1 MKKTTIAILGIAFAT
16 AIAIPAFALG
26 LGNAPV
32 QAQANPLSQ
41 RVCATLSCMN
51 AAGDCPGSAG
61 CYVDDNGDGICDNCT
76 DGYGA
81 GNGYG
86 LGAGSGNAY
95 TDDDGDGVCD
105 NYANRGDGSNVGNGN
120 GYGAGAGNG
129 PCYTDDN
136 GDGVCDNYAGGAGNG
151 SGAGTGS
158 GGAGHG
164 HHGGGH
170 HGAHC

>member
-41 RVCATLSCMN
+41 RVCATLSFVN

-61 CYVDDNGDGICDNCT
+61 CYVDDNGDGICDNYT

-81 GNGYG
+81 
-86 LGAGSGNAY
+86 
-95 TDDDGDGVCD
+95 
-105 NYANRGDGSNVGNGN
+105 GN

-151 SGAGTGS
+151 CGAGAGN
-158 GGAGHG
+158 GGAGYG

>member
-41 RVCATLSCMN
+41 RVCATLSCVN

-61 CYVDDNGDGICDNCT
+61 CYVDDNGDGICDNYT

-95 TDDDGDGVCD
+95 TDD
-105 NYANRGDGSNVGNGN
+105 
-120 GYGAGAGNG
+120 
-129 PCYTDDN
+129 N

-151 SGAGTGS
+151 CGAGAGN
-158 GGAGHG
+158 GGAGYG

>member
-61 CYVDDNGDGICDNCT
+61 CYVDDNGDGICDNYT

-105 NYANRGDGSNVGNGN
+105 NYAGGAGNGC
-120 GYGAGAGNG
+120 GAGAGNG
-129 PCYTDDN
+129 
-136 GDGVCDNYAGGAGNG
+136 GAGY
-151 SGAGTGS
+151 
-158 GGAGHG
+158 G

>member
-95 TDDDGDGVCD
+95 TDDDGDGVC
-105 NYANRGDGSNVGNGN
+105 N
-120 GYGAGAGNG
+120 
-129 PCYTDDN
+129 
-136 GDGVCDNYAGGAGNG
+136 NYAGGAGNG

-164 HHGGGH
+164 HHGGSY
-170 HGAHC
+170 HGARC

>member
-1 MKKTTIAILGIAFAT
+1 MKKTTIAVLGIAFAT

-61 CYVDDNGDGICDNCT
+61 CYVDDNGDGICDN
-76 DGYGA
+76 
-81 GNGYG
+81 
-86 LGAGSGNAY
+86 
-95 TDDDGDGVCD
+95 
-105 NYANRGDGSNVGNGN
+105 YANRGDGSNVGNGN

-151 SGAGTGS
+151 CGAGAGN
-158 GGAGHG
+158 GGAGYG

-170 HGAHC
+170 HGARC

>member
-41 RVCATLSCMN
+41 RVCATLSCVN

-61 CYVDDNGDGICDNCT
+61 CYVDDNGDGICDNYT

-81 GNGYG
+81 
-86 LGAGSGNAY
+86 
-95 TDDDGDGVCD
+95 
-105 NYANRGDGSNVGNGN
+105 GN

-151 SGAGTGS
+151 CGAGAGN
-158 GGAGHG
+158 GGAGYG

>member
-1 MKKTTIAILGIAFAT
+1 MKKTTIAILGIAFAA

-41 RVCATLSCMN
+41 RVCATLSCVN

-61 CYVDDNGDGICDNCT
+61 CYVDDNGDGICDNYT

-81 GNGYG
+81 
-86 LGAGSGNAY
+86 
-95 TDDDGDGVCD
+95 
-105 NYANRGDGSNVGNGN
+105 GN

-151 SGAGTGS
+151 CGAGAGN
-158 GGAGHG
+158 GGAGYG

>member
-41 RVCATLSCMN
+41 RVCATLSCVN

-61 CYVDDNGDGICDNCT
+61 CYVDDNGDGICDNYT

-105 NYANRGDGSNVGNGN
+105 NYASGAGNGC
-120 GYGAGAGNG
+120 GAGAGNG
-129 PCYTDDN
+129 
-136 GDGVCDNYAGGAGNG
+136 GAGY
-151 SGAGTGS
+151 
-158 GGAGHG
+158 G

-170 HGAHC
+170 HGVHC

>member
-1 MKKTTIAILGIAFAT
+1 MKKTTVAILGIAFAT

-61 CYVDDNGDGICDNCT
+61 CYVDDNGDGVCDNYT

-95 TDDDGDGVCD
+95 TDDDGDGVC
-105 NYANRGDGSNVGNGN
+105 N
-120 GYGAGAGNG
+120 
-129 PCYTDDN
+129 
-136 GDGVCDNYAGGAGNG
+136 NYAGGAGNG
-151 SGAGTGS
+151 CGAGAGN
-158 GGAGHG
+158 GGAGYG

>member
-61 CYVDDNGDGICDNCT
+61 CYVDDNGDGICDNYT

-105 NYANRGDGSNVGNGN
+105 NYAGGAGNGC
-120 GYGAGAGNG
+120 GAGAGN
-129 PCYTDDN
+129 
-136 GDGVCDNYAGGAGNG
+136 
-151 SGAGTGS
+151 

>member
-41 RVCATLSCMN
+41 RVCATLSCVN
-51 AAGDCPGSAG
+51 VAGDCPGSAG
-61 CYVDDNGDGICDNCT
+61 CYVDDNGDGVCDNYT
-76 DGYGA
+76 DGYG
-81 GNGYG
+81 
-86 LGAGSGNAY
+86 
-95 TDDDGDGVCD
+95 
-105 NYANRGDGSNVGNGN
+105 VGNGN

-151 SGAGTGS
+151 CGAGAGN
-158 GGAGHG
+158 GGAGYG

>member
-61 CYVDDNGDGICDNCT
+61 CYVDDNGDGICDNYT
-76 DGYGA
+76 DGHGA

-105 NYANRGDGSNVGNGN
+105 NYAGGAGNGC
-120 GYGAGAGNG
+120 GAGAGNG
-129 PCYTDDN
+129 
-136 GDGVCDNYAGGAGNG
+136 GAGY
-151 SGAGTGS
+151 
-158 GGAGHG
+158 G

>member
-61 CYVDDNGDGICDNCT
+61 CYVDDNGDGICDNYT

-81 GNGYG
+81 
-86 LGAGSGNAY
+86 
-95 TDDDGDGVCD
+95 
-105 NYANRGDGSNVGNGN
+105 GN

-136 GDGVCDNYAGGAGNG
+136 GDGVCNNYAGGAGNG

>member
-41 RVCATLSCMN
+41 RVCATLGCVN
-51 AAGDCPGSAG
+51 AAGDCPGNAG
-61 CYVDDNGDGICDNCT
+61 CYVDGNGDGICDNYT
-76 DGYGA
+76 DGYG
-81 GNGYG
+81 G
-86 LGAGSGNAY
+86 GSGN
-95 TDDDGDGVCD
+95 
-105 NYANRGDGSNVGNGN
+105 
-120 GYGAGAGNG
+120 GNG
-129 PCYTDDN
+129 PCYTDDD

-151 SGAGTGS
+151 YGAGAGAGS
-158 GGAGHG
+158 GGAGRG

>member
-61 CYVDDNGDGICDNCT
+61 CYVDDNGDGICDNYT

-81 GNGYG
+81 
-86 LGAGSGNAY
+86 
-95 TDDDGDGVCD
+95 
-105 NYANRGDGSNVGNGN
+105 GN

-151 SGAGTGS
+151 CGAGAGN
-158 GGAGHG
+158 GGAGYG

>member
-41 RVCATLSCMN
+41 RVCATLSCVN

-61 CYVDDNGDGICDNCT
+61 CYVDDNGDGICDNYT

-105 NYANRGDGSNVGNGN
+105 NH
-120 GYGAGAGNG
+120 
-129 PCYTDDN
+129 
-136 GDGVCDNYAGGAGNG
+136 AGGAGNG

-158 GGAGHG
+158 GGAGYG

>member
-61 CYVDDNGDGICDNCT
+61 CYVDDNGDGICDNYT

-95 TDDDGDGVCD
+95 TDDD
-105 NYANRGDGSNVGNGN
+105 
-120 GYGAGAGNG
+120 
-129 PCYTDDN
+129 

>member
-41 RVCATLSCMN
+41 RVCATLSCVN

-61 CYVDDNGDGICDNCT
+61 CYVDDNGDGICDNYT

-105 NYANRGDGSNVGNGN
+105 NYAGGAGNGC
-120 GYGAGAGNG
+120 GAGAGNG
-129 PCYTDDN
+129 
-136 GDGVCDNYAGGAGNG
+136 GAGY
-151 SGAGTGS
+151 
-158 GGAGHG
+158 G

>member
-16 AIAIPAFALG
+16 AIVIPAFALG

-61 CYVDDNGDGICDNCT
+61 CYVDDNGDGICDNYT

-81 GNGYG
+81 GNGY
-86 LGAGSGNAY
+86 
-95 TDDDGDGVCD
+95 
-105 NYANRGDGSNVGNGN
+105 
-120 GYGAGAGNG
+120 G

-164 HHGGGH
+164 HHGGSY
-170 HGAHC
+170 HGARC

>member
-1 MKKTTIAILGIAFAT
+1 MKKTTIAILGIAFAA

-41 RVCATLSCMN
+41 RVCATLSCVN

-61 CYVDDNGDGICDNCT
+61 CYVDDNGDGICDNYT

-81 GNGYG
+81 
-86 LGAGSGNAY
+86 
-95 TDDDGDGVCD
+95 
-105 NYANRGDGSNVGNGN
+105 GN

-151 SGAGTGS
+151 SGAGAGN
-158 GGAGHG
+158 GGAGYG

>member
-41 RVCATLSCMN
+41 RVCATLSCVN

-61 CYVDDNGDGICDNCT
+61 CYVDDNGDGICDNYT

-81 GNGYG
+81 
-86 LGAGSGNAY
+86 
-95 TDDDGDGVCD
+95 
-105 NYANRGDGSNVGNGN
+105 GN

-151 SGAGTGS
+151 SGSGTGS

-164 HHGGGH
+164 HHGGSY
-170 HGAHC
+170 HGARC

>member
-1 MKKTTIAILGIAFAT
+1 MKKATIAILGIAFAT

-61 CYVDDNGDGICDNCT
+61 CYVDDNGDGICDNYT

-86 LGAGSGNAY
+86 LGAGSGNA
-95 TDDDGDGVCD
+95 
-105 NYANRGDGSNVGNGN
+105 
-120 GYGAGAGNG
+120 
-129 PCYTDDN
+129 YTDDN

-164 HHGGGH
+164 HHGGSY
-170 HGAHC
+170 HGARC

>member
-41 RVCATLSCMN
+41 RVCATLSCVN
-51 AAGDCPGSAG
+51 AAGDRPGSAG
-61 CYVDDNGDGICDNCT
+61 CYVDDNGDGICDN
-76 DGYGA
+76 
-81 GNGYG
+81 
-86 LGAGSGNAY
+86 Y
-95 TDDDGDGVCD
+95 TD
-105 NYANRGDGSNVGNGN
+105 

-164 HHGGGH
+164 HHGGSY
-170 HGAHC
+170 HGARC

>member
-1 MKKTTIAILGIAFAT
+1 MKKTTIAILGIAFAA

-41 RVCATLSCMN
+41 RVCATLSCVN

-61 CYVDDNGDGICDNCT
+61 CYVDDNGDGICDNYT

-81 GNGYG
+81 GN
-86 LGAGSGNAY
+86 
-95 TDDDGDGVCD
+95 
-105 NYANRGDGSNVGNGN
+105 
-120 GYGAGAGNG
+120 GNG

-151 SGAGTGS
+151 CGAGAGND
-158 GGAGHG
+158 GAGYG

>member
-61 CYVDDNGDGICDNCT
+61 CYVDDNGDGICDNYT

-81 GNGYG
+81 
-86 LGAGSGNAY
+86 
-95 TDDDGDGVCD
+95 
-105 NYANRGDGSNVGNGN
+105 GN